1 MESASKSFQK
11 KFRAPDHSLVSNP
24 HFSHFFLTF
33 RNCTFSSI
41 PVRPQIGQIGV
52 VPWCCAR
59 SGSLSCMR
67 DPACVIRHLRRYAAR
82 VRRGRYLRLVS
93 SPLIRE
99 EALATPWGLVATPS
113 RPPSFAKC
121 TCGPR
126 EKRHFA
132 GGGDSPEW
140 NQMARRKL
148 TPPSTPIV
156 RRYHIVDDSE
166 TDDVI
171 SWTDGGK
178 HFTIHDVNE
187 FAAQILSKYFKH
199 NNFSSFVRQLNSYV
213 RHPRESRAP
222 RGRSPHQRFQSRST
236 YAAFVPR
243 GMERVGSIS
252 AGPGRGSSPKPRA
265 LFPHESNP
273 PSLCARPRLARRDS
287 TR

>member
-1 MESASKSFQK
+1 
-11 KFRAPDHSLVSNP
+11 
-24 HFSHFFLTF
+24 
-33 RNCTFSSI
+33 
-41 PVRPQIGQIGV
+41 
-52 VPWCCAR
+52 
-59 SGSLSCMR
+59 
-67 DPACVIRHLRRYAAR
+67 
-82 VRRGRYLRLVS
+82 
-93 SPLIRE
+93 
-99 EALATPWGLVATPS
+99 
-113 RPPSFAKC
+113 
-121 TCGPR
+121 
-126 EKRHFA
+126 
-132 GGGDSPEW
+132 
-140 NQMARRKL
+140 MARRKL
-148 TPPSTPIV
+148 TPPSMPIV

-243 GMERVGSIS
+243 GVERVGSIS
-252 AGPGRGSSPKPRA
+252 AGPGRSSSPKPRA
-265 LFPHESNP
+265 LFPDESNP